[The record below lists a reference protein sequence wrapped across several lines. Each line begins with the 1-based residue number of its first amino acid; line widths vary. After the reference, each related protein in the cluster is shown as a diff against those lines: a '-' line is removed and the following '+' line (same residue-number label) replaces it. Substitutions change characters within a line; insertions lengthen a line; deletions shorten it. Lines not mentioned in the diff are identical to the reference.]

1 CVSCLPLL
9 PGFSSPAAMGRHGTH
24 RFQLPLATL
33 QGAPAAKEKER
44 KDQGGEQIASP
55 DIAGVAAHGEKL
67 GHQRPSTERRPSARR
82 RAATSSLRMRWI
94 RTTTKKSMKA
104 TAMISSGQSML
115 LWIVGVLIR
124 LTLAGWCSVFHQ
136 STQNLMIGRLMTPT
150 SARTAPARRPR
161 SSSSK
166 ALVSAM

>member
-1 CVSCLPLL
+1 
-9 PGFSSPAAMGRHGTH
+9 MGRQGTH

-33 QGAPAAKEKER
+33 QSAPAAKEKER

-67 GHQRPSTERRPSARR
+67 GHQRPSTGRRPSARR

-104 TAMISSGQSML
+104 TAMISSGQSMQ
-115 LWIVGVLIR
+115 LWIVGGPIR
-124 LTLAGWCSVFHQ
+124 LPPAGGGRVFPQ
-136 STQNLMIGRLMTPT
+136 SAEDLKSGGLMTTP
-150 SARTAPARRPR
+150 SALA
-161 SSSSK
+161 
-166 ALVSAM
+166 